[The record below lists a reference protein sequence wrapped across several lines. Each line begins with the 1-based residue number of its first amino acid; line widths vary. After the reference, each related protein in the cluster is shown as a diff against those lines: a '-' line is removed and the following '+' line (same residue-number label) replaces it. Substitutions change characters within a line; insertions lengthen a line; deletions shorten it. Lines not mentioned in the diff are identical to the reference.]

1 MPRCEP
7 LCQVSPSRQGL
18 TLFQAEGFRAAVA
31 EYSLATRESIVR
43 KRLLLFCLSWL
54 LVPLAVNAQEKASLP
69 YQMAWTY
76 LELFDSLAHLEL
88 IRPSINITSTDS
100 SVAPGDIEFRV
111 IVDGAWRSFRVGD
124 SGSMDLPRE
133 PDWRDRQLVLI
144 SNQPKGSLQLQIGFS
159 AVALPGNPVPYQHLV
174 AIQAQ
179 FSEAM
184 KRLSEVSGQSSPEIK
199 GLTLLMPGDAGLEI
213 QGKRKQ
219 ALKPNSAG
227 IINLAYDARLEQ
239 ENPPVQFDKPPL
251 GIVPLQKSA
260 L

>member
-1 MPRCEP
+1 
-7 LCQVSPSRQGL
+7 VK
-18 TLFQAEGFRAAVA
+18 
-31 EYSLATRESIVR
+31 
-43 KRLLLFCLSWL
+43 KRILLFSLCWL
-54 LVPLAVNAQEKASLP
+54 LMPLALSAQEKASLP

-76 LELFDSLAHLEL
+76 LELFDSLAHLDL
-88 IRPSINITSTDS
+88 VNPSINITSTNS

-111 IVDGAWRSFRVGD
+111 NVDGSWQTYRLDA
-124 SGSMDLPRE
+124 SGGIDLPRE
-133 PDWRDRQLVLI
+133 PSWLERKLVLI

-159 AVALPGNPVPYQHLV
+159 AVALSENPVPYQHLV
-174 AIQAQ
+174 AIQGQ

-184 KRLSEVSGQSSPEIK
+184 NRLSEVSGQSSPEIK

-239 ENPPVQFDKPPL
+239 ENPPVQFDQLPL
-251 GIVPLQKSA
+251 GIMPLQKSA